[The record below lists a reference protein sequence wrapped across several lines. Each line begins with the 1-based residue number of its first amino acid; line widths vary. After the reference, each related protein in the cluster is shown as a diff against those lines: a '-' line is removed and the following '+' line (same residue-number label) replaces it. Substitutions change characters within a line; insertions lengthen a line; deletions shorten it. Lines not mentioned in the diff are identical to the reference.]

1 MRPQLRFEPLRFGC
15 AKIER
20 LEKPV
25 KADHVRK
32 VVVKIGQPDGDPI
45 LPEPLFHAN
54 VPAQIVFR
62 FQSEIVPENFVLT
75 ARRTKSCRH
84 ARMQCCVCP
93 VDFITAGESIS
104 PNTAEL
110 IEVIEAPACNEN
122 QIFDGRQRSL
132 QKSGDLLRVI
142 AHEGR
147 PE

>member
-1 MRPQLRFEPLRFGC
+1 M
-15 AKIER
+15 
-20 LEKPV
+20 
-25 KADHVRK
+25 
-32 VVVKIGQPDGDPI
+32 KIGQADDDPI
-45 LPEPLFHAN
+45 LPEPLFDAD
-54 VPAQIVFR
+54 VPAKIVFR
-62 FQSEIVPENFVLT
+62 CQSEIVPENFVLT
-75 ARRTKSCRH
+75 TRRTKSCRH

-110 IEVIEAPACNEN
+110 IEVIEAPACDEN
-122 QIFDGRQRSL
+122 QIVDRHQRSL